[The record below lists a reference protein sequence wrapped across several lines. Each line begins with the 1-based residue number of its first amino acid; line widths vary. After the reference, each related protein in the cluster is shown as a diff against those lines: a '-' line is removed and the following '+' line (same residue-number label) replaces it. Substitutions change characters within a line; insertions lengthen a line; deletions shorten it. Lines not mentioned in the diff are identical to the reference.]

1 MTPRKL
7 TQQYVKD
14 LFDYHDGF
22 LYWKRK
28 RGCRTAGDEAGSIR
42 LDSNSMRVRIDYRN
56 IEYARVVFVWHHG
69 YLPAQVRHKDGNT
82 MNNKI
87 ENLEPFGD
95 DVLKKRKTQMH
106 KDLAIVLERKQ
117 LKKAKGK

>member
-117 LKKAKGK
+117 LKKVKGK